1 MHVLREQLKK
11 LADQGNLLI
20 DEYQFL
26 MNFFCVEFC
35 VTIFLLKDLK
45 ALLKGFAMFA
55 DSS

>member
-1 MHVLREQLKK
+1 MHVLREQLEK